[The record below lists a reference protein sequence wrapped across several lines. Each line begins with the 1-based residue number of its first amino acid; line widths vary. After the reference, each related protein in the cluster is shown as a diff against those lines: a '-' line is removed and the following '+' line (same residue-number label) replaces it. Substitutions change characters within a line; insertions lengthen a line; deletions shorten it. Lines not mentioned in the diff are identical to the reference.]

1 MPVARE
7 FCTDVLDRGSSQR
20 LAMVLIIAVGSACA
34 PPAPPAAEP
43 ATASTPADSQHAG
56 ITTPHGDHAPHHGG
70 IVLMKDEL
78 HYEVVLD
85 RAGRHAVW
93 FTNAVRQ
100 DLPASVASKVEMVV
114 TRPNASPEALILQ
127 IDDQGE
133 SWTAAGQPIA
143 GEGVTVRLT
152 FTSRGEP
159 FEIEIPFVSP
169 PPL

>member
-1 MPVARE
+1 
-7 FCTDVLDRGSSQR
+7 
-20 LAMVLIIAVGSACA
+20 
-34 PPAPPAAEP
+34 
-43 ATASTPADSQHAG
+43 
-56 ITTPHGDHAPHHGG
+56 
-70 IVLMKDEL
+70 MKDEL

-93 FTNAVRQ
+93 FTDAVRQ
-100 DLPASVASKVEMVV
+100 DLPASVASKVEMIVM
-114 TRPNASPEALILQ
+114 RPNASPEALTLQ

-143 GEGVTVRLT
+143 GEGVMVKLT

-159 FEIEIPFVSP
+159 FEIEIPFT